1 MESLPEGEANSVQS
15 EASEPL
21 LTEIFT
27 AELTAERSAAS
38 VALAVRV

>member
-15 EASEPL
+15 EALEPL
-21 LTEIFT
+21 LTEIFRT
-27 AELTAERSAAS
+27 ELMAKRPAAS